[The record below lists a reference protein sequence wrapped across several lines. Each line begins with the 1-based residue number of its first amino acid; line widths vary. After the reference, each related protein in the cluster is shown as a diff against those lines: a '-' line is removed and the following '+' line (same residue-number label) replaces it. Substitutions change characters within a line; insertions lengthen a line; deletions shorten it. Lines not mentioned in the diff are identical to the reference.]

1 MELKPNHMKN
11 IVLVDFTEESLHA
24 LAYAT
29 AFTKEMKGSLSIVNV
44 SEPQKRLEVGED
56 LEKLQ
61 TKFSTRDF
69 YIKIEELV
77 GEMEQELPNFI
88 DKEKPGFI
96 FCGTHELRLLE
107 PFFSSRILTLMNSV
121 KANFIFIPKK
131 LETFSP
137 INEVLVPVFSDK
149 HSIQNIEALRYLHQF
164 MPFKIKLITA
174 RSADPEI
181 KANILIASKLM
192 DQAALPYSVEL
203 IGKTEAEL
211 RNALA
216 DAAKLLKS
224 GLISIVN
231 ITDLNLFNF
240 GEKGFVENLI
250 RNEYGLP
257 ILVIQNQQVSY
268 YSGFHT
274 SGGY

>member
-1 MELKPNHMKN
+1 MKN
-11 IVLVDFTEESLHA
+11 LVLVDFTKESLHA
-24 LAYAT
+24 LSYAT
-29 AFTKEMKGSLSIVNV
+29 GFTKKMKGSLAIVNV
-44 SEPQKRLEVGED
+44 SEPNKRLEVRED

-61 TKFSTRDF
+61 AKFSTPDF
-69 YIKIEELV
+69 HIKIEELV
-77 GEMEQELPNFI
+77 GEMEQELPDFI
-88 DKEKPGFI
+88 EKEKPGFV

-131 LETFSP
+131 LETYNP

-174 RSADPEI
+174 KSSNPELN
-181 KANILIASKLM
+181 ANILIASKLL
-192 DQAALPYSVEL
+192 DQATLPYSVEL
-203 IGKTEAEL
+203 VGKTEAEL
-211 RNALA
+211 RNGLA
-216 DAAKLLKS
+216 DTAKLLKA

-231 ITDLNLFNF
+231 LTEVNLFNF

-250 RNEYGLP
+250 RNENGLP
-257 ILVIQNQQVSY
+257 ILVIQNQEVAY